1 MWWLHQDSLPLTV
14 RVCDSTASL
23 RHSFA
28 LTRDKSGAVGV
39 NTTHSRLVAVS
50 ISFLQDVHCN
60 YFLFYVRI
68 PCVWSK
74 VNKTIRLNKIIL
86 VATSKP
92 PDFFFNVISCLN
104 WLIYAYLRSI
114 FAGLQPKSAQRIIS
128 EAPRLGD
135 LCSWADG
142 FEARRYGS
150 TLGFSSANM
159 DKPWI
164 KYGQN
169 MDKTG
174 WTWGF
179 LAQEWHSIP

>member
-28 LTRDKSGAVGV
+28 LMRDKSGAVGV

-92 PDFFFNVISCLN
+92 PDFFKNVISCLN
-104 WLIYAYLRSI
+104 WLILAYLRSI
-114 FAGLQPKSAQRIIS
+114 FAGLPKSAQPS
-128 EAPRLGD
+128 SPRPQALVT
-135 LCSWADG
+135 
-142 FEARRYGS
+142 FVARMAS
-150 TLGFSSANM
+150 Q
-159 DKPWI
+159 KIWI
-164 KYGQN
+164 DIGVLLSKHG
-169 MDKTG
+169 
-174 WTWGF
+174 
-179 LAQEWHSIP
+179 